1 VIVELP
7 VPTEVDFG
15 AGLLE
20 QLGGY
25 TGRYGGRVLL
35 VTGRTGARKHGITDR
50 AVQSIAAAGGEAVVF
65 EGVSANPRTG
75 EVDSAA
81 RVGAGCDVI
90 VGLGG
95 GSAIDAAKAVSAVL
109 SLGCP
114 AAQLIGV
121 TLEPGA
127 ELLPV
132 VAVPTTCGSGSE
144 VSKGAIV
151 TDPVRRLRAGIRGEQ
166 LFPRVAL
173 VDPELTRTLPRDA
186 LLDGVFDA
194 FAHAVEGYVAAAST
208 TESRERSVRVL
219 ELIVSR
225 IDAAARGV
233 SSPAL
238 RADLSLAAL
247 LGGANV
253 ATVSTCLPHRLQQ
266 AMGSVPGLEVS
277 HGRGLALLYPAWVR
291 ATAPFAPDLF
301 GALAARLNADTAA
314 EGIDGLLVRAGIGGR
329 LRDHG
334 IRGADIDTMIAGVT
348 GNLGNDP
355 APRTDEA
362 HLRGIYEA
370 AF

>member
-1 VIVELP
+1 MIVELP
-7 VPTEVDFG
+7 VPTVVDFG
-15 AGLLE
+15 ADLLE
-20 QLGGY
+20 KLGEY

-35 VTGRTGARKHGITDR
+35 VTGRTGARKHGITER
-50 AVQSIAAAGGEAVVF
+50 ALRSITAAGAETVVF
-65 EGVSANPRTG
+65 EGVSANPRAE
-75 EVDSAA
+75 EVDAAA
-81 RVGAGCDVI
+81 RAGADCDVI

-109 SLGCP
+109 GLGCP

-127 ELLPV
+127 VLRPV
-132 VAVPTTCGSGSE
+132 IAVPTTCGSGSE
-144 VSKGAIV
+144 VTKGAIV

-173 VDPELTRTLPRDA
+173 VDPELTRSLPRDA

-194 FAHAVEGYVAAAST
+194 FAHAVEGYVAGAATS
-208 TESRERSVRVL
+208 ESRERSVRAL
-219 ELIVSR
+219 EMIVSH
-225 IDAAARGV
+225 IDEAAHGFDSA
-233 SSPAL
+233 AL
-238 RADLSLAAL
+238 RRDLSLAAL

-266 AMGSVPGLEVS
+266 AMGSVPGLDVS

-291 ATAPFAPDLF
+291 ATEPFAPHLF
-301 GALAARLNADTAA
+301 DALATQLRADTAA
-314 EGIDGLLVRAGIGGR
+314 EGVDGLLVRAGIGGR
-329 LRDHG
+329 MRDHG
-334 IRGADIDTMIAGVT
+334 IRAADIDTMISGVT
-348 GNLGNDP
+348 GNLENDP